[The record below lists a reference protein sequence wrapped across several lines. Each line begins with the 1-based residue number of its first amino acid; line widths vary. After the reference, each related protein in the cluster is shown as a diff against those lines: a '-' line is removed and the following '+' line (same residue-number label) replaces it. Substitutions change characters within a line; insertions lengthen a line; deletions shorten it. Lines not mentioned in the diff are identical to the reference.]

1 MLCQK
6 TDASIFECVACGFLN
21 KDMLTNSMY
30 SMFVRMSRTGRLFLW
45 RQVSINGFKTDL
57 MVFEIVSIFGNYTC
71 CDKWYLRVI
80 IEREFEKQ
88 GKKNREI
95 GNLIIE
101 ILYFQTISSI
111 FQRVRKF

>member
-1 MLCQK
+1 
-6 TDASIFECVACGFLN
+6 
-21 KDMLTNSMY
+21 
-30 SMFVRMSRTGRLFLW
+30 
-45 RQVSINGFKTDL
+45 

-88 GKKNREI
+88 EKKNREI

-101 ILYFQTISSI
+101 ILILPNY
-111 FQRVRKF
+111 

>member
-1 MLCQK
+1 
-6 TDASIFECVACGFLN
+6 
-21 KDMLTNSMY
+21 MY

-57 MVFEIVSIFGNYTC
+57 MVFEIVSIFGNDTC

-88 GKKNREI
+88 EKKTREI

-101 ILYFQTISSI
+101 I
-111 FQRVRKF
+111 